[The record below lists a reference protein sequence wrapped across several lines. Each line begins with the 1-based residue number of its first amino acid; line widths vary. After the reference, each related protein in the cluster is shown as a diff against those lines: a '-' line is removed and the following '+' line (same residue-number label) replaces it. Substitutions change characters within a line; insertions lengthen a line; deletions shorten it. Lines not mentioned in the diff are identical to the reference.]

1 MVKTKILISIII
13 VALIG
18 VAAAGYQINSTKAPG
33 LWQPTTTSEEKSTD
47 QSSQQSV
54 QTQSGTQSGTTS
66 GGSQSTSQ
74 GSIKV
79 KITPTQAKSIA
90 QKSIE
95 QPGATAGTP
104 KLKTINGTKIY
115 IVPVIY
121 NGKTAGEIWID
132 AQTGENIG
140 GAGGAP

>member
-1 MVKTKILISIII
+1 MVKTKILISVII

-18 VAAAGYQINSTKAPG
+18 VAAAGYQINSTKTPG
-33 LWQPTTTSEEKSTD
+33 LWQPTTTSEQPSTD
-47 QSSQQSV
+47 QSNQQSV
-54 QTQSGTQSGTTS
+54 QTQSGTQSGTS
-66 GGSQSTSQ
+66 GKSQSASQ
-74 GSIKV
+74 GSSNV
-79 KITPTQAKSIA
+79 KITVSQAKSIA

-104 KLKTINGTKIY
+104 KLKTLNGTKIY

>member
-1 MVKTKILISIII
+1 MVKTKILISVVI

-18 VAAAGYQINSTKAPG
+18 VAAAGYQISSTPG
-33 LWQPTTTSEEKSTD
+33 LWQPTTTLDQKSTD
-47 QSSQQSV
+47 QSSQPAVQS
-54 QTQSGTQSGTTS
+54 QSGTQGGTSSGVS
-66 GGSQSTSQ
+66 QNGNGGST
-74 GSIKV
+74 V
-79 KITPTQAKSIA
+79 KISSSKAKSIA
-90 QKSIE
+90 QNSIV

-104 KLKTINGTKIY
+104 KLTTMNGNKVY

-121 NGKTAGEIWID
+121 NGKAAGEIYID

>member
-1 MVKTKILISIII
+1 MVKTKILISVII

-74 GSIKV
+74 GSSNV
-79 KITPTQAKSIA
+79 KITASQAKTIA
-90 QKSIE
+90 QAHIE
-95 QPGATAGTP
+95 VSSAKAGTP
-104 KLKTINGTKIY
+104 QLITRNGTKIY
-115 IVPVIY
+115 IVPIID
-121 NGKTAGEIWID
+121 NNKRAGEFEID
-132 AQTGENIG
+132 AQTGKVIG

>member
-1 MVKTKILISIII
+1 MVKTKILISVII

-18 VAAAGYQINSTKAPG
+18 VAAAGYQINSTKTPG
-33 LWQPTTTSEEKSTD
+33 LWQPTTTSGQTPTD

-54 QTQSGTQSGTTS
+54 QTQSGSQSGTTS
-66 GGSQSTSQ
+66 GGSQSTQ
-74 GSIKV
+74 GGSNV
-79 KITPTQAKSIA
+79 KITVSQAKSIA

-104 KLKTINGTKIY
+104 KLKTLNGTKIY